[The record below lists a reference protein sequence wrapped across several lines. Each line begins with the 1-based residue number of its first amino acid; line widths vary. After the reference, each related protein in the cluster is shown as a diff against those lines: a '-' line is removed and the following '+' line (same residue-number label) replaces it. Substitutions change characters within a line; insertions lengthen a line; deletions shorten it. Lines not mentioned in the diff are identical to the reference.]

1 MVRAAHSAMCHLTR
15 SKGSQA
21 GGLEQKSTLGGNI
34 SIATNEYN
42 SENNNDNNNNNNK
55 DHVHGTKA
63 AGVVEST
70 SRLCKKVYVRQ
81 ELALFDAL
89 MQLFRRWIGVKES
102 RLHKC
107 LITKKVVRGGT
118 NSSKRS

>member
-1 MVRAAHSAMCHLTR
+1 MPLDQEQ
-15 SKGSQA
+15 GSQA

-34 SIATNEYN
+34 SIATNECN
-42 SENNNDNNNNNNK
+42 SENNNENNNNK